1 MSKKYDVHYL
11 PAAEKDLTDILE
23 YIRKDNPSAA
33 LKLINEIDETI
44 SKLEE
49 FPNMGVI
56 PKDLRLKSLNYRMLI
71 IGNYLVFYTARNN
84 IVEIRRILHGK
95 RKYSFII

>member
-1 MSKKYDVHYL
+1 MSKKYKVHYL
-11 PAAEKDLTDILE
+11 PAAEKDLIDILE

>member
-1 MSKKYDVHYL
+1 MNKKYEVHYL
-11 PAAEKDLTDILE
+11 PAAEQDITDILE

-33 LKLINEIDETI
+33 FKLINEIDETI
-44 SKLEE
+44 SKLED

-71 IGNYLVFYTARNN
+71 IDNYLVLYTIKDQR
-84 IVEIRRILHGK
+84 IEIRRIVHGK
-95 RKYSFII
+95 RKYSFLF

>member
-1 MSKKYDVHYL
+1 MSKKNEVRYL

-33 LKLINEIDETI
+33 LKLITDIDETI

-49 FPNMGVI
+49 FANMGVI

-71 IGNYLVFYTARNN
+71 IGNYLVFYTATNKS
-84 IVEIRRILHGK
+84 VEVRRILHSK
-95 RKYSFII
+95 RKYSFLL

>member
-1 MSKKYDVHYL
+1 MSQKYEIRYL
-11 PAAEKDLTDILE
+11 PAAEKDLTNILE
-23 YIRKDNPSAA
+23 YIKKDNSSAA

-44 SKLEE
+44 SRLEE

-71 IGNYLVFYTARNN
+71 VGNYLVFYTATNN
-84 IVEIRRILHGK
+84 VVEIRRVLHGK
-95 RKYSFII
+95 RKYSFLL

>member
-1 MSKKYDVHYL
+1 MSKKYEVHYL
-11 PAAEKDLTDILE
+11 PAAEKDFTDILE

-49 FPNMGVI
+49 RPNMGVI

-71 IGNYLVFYTARNN
+71 IGNCLVFYTATNN
-84 IVEIRRILHGK
+84 FVEIRRILHSK
-95 RKYSFII
+95 RKYSFLL

>member
-1 MSKKYDVHYL
+1 MSQKYEIRYL
-11 PAAEKDLTDILE
+11 PAAEKDLTNILE
-23 YIRKDNPSAA
+23 YIKKDNPSAA

-44 SKLEE
+44 SRLEE

-71 IGNYLVFYTARNN
+71 VGNYLVFYTATNN
-84 IVEIRRILHGK
+84 VVEIRRVLHGK
-95 RKYSFII
+95 RKYSFLF

>member
-1 MSKKYDVHYL
+1 MSQKYEIRYL
-11 PAAEKDLTDILE
+11 PAAEKDLTNILE
-23 YIRKDNPSAA
+23 YIKKDNSSAA

-44 SKLEE
+44 SRLGE

-71 IGNYLVFYTARNN
+71 VGNYLVFYTATNN
-84 IVEIRRILHGK
+84 VVEIRRILHGK
-95 RKYSFII
+95 RKYSFLL

>member
-1 MSKKYDVHYL
+1 MSNKCEVHYL

-23 YIRKDNPSAA
+23 YIRKNNPSAA

-56 PKDLRLKSLNYRMLI
+56 PKGLRLKSLNYRMLI
-71 IGNYLVFYTARNN
+71 IGNYLVFYTATNN
-84 IVEIRRILHGK
+84 FVEIRRILHGK

>member
-1 MSKKYDVHYL
+1 MSQKYEIRYL
-11 PAAEKDLTDILE
+11 PAAEKDLTNILE
-23 YIRKDNPSAA
+23 YIKKDNPSAA

-44 SKLEE
+44 SRLEE

-71 IGNYLVFYTARNN
+71 VGNYLVFYTATNN
-84 IVEIRRILHGK
+84 VVEIRRILHGK
-95 RKYSFII
+95 RKYSFLL

>member
-1 MSKKYDVHYL
+1 MNKKYEVHYL

-23 YIRKDNPSAA
+23 YIKKDNPSAA

-49 FPNMGVI
+49 SPKMGVI
-56 PKDLRLKSLNYRMLI
+56 PKDLRLKIVNYRMLF
-71 IGNYLVFYTARNN
+71 IGNHLVFYTVTNN
-84 IVEIRRILHGK
+84 YLEIRRILHGK
-95 RKYSFII
+95 RKYAFLL

>member
-1 MSKKYDVHYL
+1 MSKKYEIHYL
-11 PAAEKDLTDILE
+11 PAAEKDLVDILE

-33 LKLINEIDETI
+33 FKLINEIDKTI

-49 FPNMGVI
+49 FPDMGVI

-71 IGNYLVFYTARNN
+71 IRNYLVFYTVTNN
-84 IVEIRRILHGK
+84 VVEIRRILQGK
-95 RKYSFII
+95 RKYAFLL